1 MATVQDPESS
11 GINVRSLEAA
21 SSLNPRLKESIKR
34 VDKNNDGFISAD
46 ELVQIIQAEQDAVQS
61 TRLLKK
67 IIAALAVLL
76 ILNIAATAGLTY
88 GIVYLATDTNVNDD
102 NMLVSKSSGETVG
115 SSTLAY
121 SGELASMYNIT
132 DPLELAGIQHLI
144 LPEGDSYRIFSV
156 TGMDLTPGVRLQLNT
171 TMNGGSSIVVDTSGV
186 FEVPLKLVGGAGGAA
201 AGRRLLEQ
209 QGNVIVVLNGQVIRP
224 RIPKSTPTPIPTT
237 QAPVVQQTI
246 QHRNGKSLLG
256 FIYGGN

>member
-21 SSLNPRLKESIKR
+21 ASLNPRLKESIKK

-102 NMLVSKSSGETVG
+102 NMLVSKSSGYPVG
-115 SSTLAY
+115 SSTVAY
-121 SGELASMYNIT
+121 SGELASLYNTT
-132 DPLELAGIQHLI
+132 DPLELASIEHLI

-171 TMNGGSSIVVDTSGV
+171 TMNGGSSVVVDSSGV

-209 QGNVIVVLNGQVIRP
+209 QGNAIVILNGQVVRP
-224 RIPKSTPTPIPTT
+224 RIPKSTTKPPDTTP
-237 QAPVVQQTI
+237 APIVQ
-246 QHRNGKSLLG
+246 RPVLPRKSITG
-256 FIYGGN
+256 FIFGGN